1 MSNPDL
7 MRLATES
14 MKNLRPEDMK
24 RAAEQL
30 KYARTEDMAE
40 ISEKIAKAKPE
51 ELAAMKAHA
60 DAQVSYQLTAAQMLK
75 KEVNYLIFH
84 WRETEGEVSLKK
96 EVLL

>member
-1 MSNPDL
+1 
-7 MRLATES
+7 
-14 MKNLRPEDMK
+14 MK

-84 WRETEGEVSLKK
+84 
-96 EVLL
+96 